1 MQNVHFFTGEN
12 AYALAQERRRW
23 SDEFTA
29 KHGPENRIQIDG
41 SAISLRELLDEVSAA
56 PFISAKR
63 LMILRGMPRFTKEE
77 MQVLLQSLHPD
88 CVLLVCDGA
97 PDKRLGGLKHLLTVA
112 MVKEFPRLR
121 GRALLEWM
129 QREAAAQ
136 GCTIGNSAAELLL
149 ATVGDEQEM
158 LAQEIAKLGLGG
170 APITEDR
177 VRLLAVPSGEQEIW
191 QLTNILTRGDL
202 PGALHYA
209 QSLLRSGEDPFSLWN
224 ILLWVLRS
232 LVAVALCC
240 REGEKN
246 PARIA
251 SSAGVPFP
259 TARMLTPMAQ
269 SLTLP
274 QLRALL
280 DWAVAADRDLKTGG
294 YRATA
299 DATQELVALID
310 ELIVRC
316 CSLQMFAISH

>member
-12 AYALAQERRRW
+12 DHALAKERRRW
-23 SDEFTA
+23 SDEFA
-29 KHGPENRIQIDG
+29 LKHGPENRIQIDG

-56 PFISAKR
+56 PFIAAKR
-63 LMILRGMPRFTKEE
+63 LVILRGMPRFTKEE

-88 CVLLVCDGA
+88 CVLLVCDSA
-97 PDKRLGGLKHLLTVA
+97 PDKRLGGLKYLLTVA
-112 MVKEFPRLR
+112 TVKEFPRLR
-121 GRALLEWM
+121 GRTLLEWM
-129 QREAAAQ
+129 QREAAVQ
-136 GCTIGNSAAELLL
+136 GCAIGSRAAELLL
-149 ATVGDEQEM
+149 ATIGDDQQM
-158 LAQEIAKLGLGG
+158 LAQEIGKLALGG
-170 APITEDR
+170 GPITEDR

-191 QLTNILTRGDL
+191 QLTTILTHGDL
-202 PGALHYA
+202 PGALGYA

-224 ILLWVLRS
+224 ILLWVLRC
-232 LVAVALCC
+232 LTAVALCVS
-240 REGEKN
+240 EGERN
-246 PARIA
+246 PAKIA

-280 DWAVAADRDLKTGG
+280 DWAATADRDLKTGG

-299 DATQELVALID
+299 EAGQELVALID

-316 CSLQMFAISH
+316 CTIRSHYAA